1 MNSTISIN
9 SHTISNNSPAY
20 IVAEMSANHNMD
32 LERAKDIIKAAA
44 DAGADAIKLQTYTP
58 DTITIDSHEPCFMT
72 AKGGLWEGMTL
83 YDLYKKAYTPWEW
96 HAELFDCARSEGID
110 CFSSPFDM
118 TAVDFL
124 QQLDAPAYKI
134 ASFEINDIPLIKKVA
149 KTGKPII
156 ISTGIAYLEDIDLAV
171 RACKEEGNEKVILL
185 KCISAYPAPFS
196 EMNLRSIP
204 LIADT
209 FDCISGL
216 SDHTLGSEIA
226 IAAVAMGARVIE
238 KHFTLKRS
246 DGGVDSAFSMEYE
259 ELKDMVKQIRNVET
273 ALGRASFELNEKQR
287 NAREG
292 SRSLFIVKDIK
303 KGEVF
308 SEKNVRSIRP
318 GNGLHTKYY
327 EEILGKQA
335 RNDYKKGTPLSWGC
349 IE

>member
-9 SHTISNNSPAY
+9 SHMISNDSPVY

-72 AKGGLWEGMTL
+72 TKGGLWEGMTL

-96 HAELFDCARSEGID
+96 HAELFDCAQREGID

-124 QQLDAPAYKI
+124 QQLEAPAYKI
-134 ASFEINDIPLIKKVA
+134 ASFEINDIPLIRRVA

-156 ISTGIAYLEDIDLAV
+156 ISTGIAYLEDIDLAI
-171 RACKEEGNEKVILL
+171 RACKEEGNEKIILL

-196 EMNLRSIP
+196 EMNLKSIP
-204 LIADT
+204 LISST
-209 FDCISGL
+209 FECISGL
-216 SDHTLGSEIA
+216 SDHTLGGEIA
-226 IAAVAMGARVIE
+226 IAAATMGAKVIE

-246 DGGVDSAFSMEYE
+246 DGGVDSAFSMEYTE
-259 ELKDMVKQIRNVET
+259 FKDMVRQIRNVEM
-273 ALGRASFELNEKQR
+273 ALGKASFELNKKQR
-287 NAREG
+287 TAREG
-292 SRSLFIVKDIK
+292 SRSLFIVEDIK
-303 KGEVF
+303 KGEAF
-308 SEKNVRSIRP
+308 TEKNVRSIRP

-327 EEILGKQA
+327 EEILGRQSKD
-335 RNDYKKGTPLSWGC
+335 DYKKGTPLSWRC
-349 IE
+349 VE